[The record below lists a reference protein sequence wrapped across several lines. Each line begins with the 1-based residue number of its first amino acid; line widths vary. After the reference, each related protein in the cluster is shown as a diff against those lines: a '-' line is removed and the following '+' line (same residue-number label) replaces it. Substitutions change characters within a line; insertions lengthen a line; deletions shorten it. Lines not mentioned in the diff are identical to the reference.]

1 MALGK
6 RSTSRPKVY
15 TFVHRYDE
23 YIQTN
28 IKGIEY
34 RHKEGWFEIDRSGRI
49 FLYTSNHDGYAWDG
63 CTPKFVLFDFLI
75 GTPDGKLD
83 YGTEKPITFFAS
95 MTHDLLYQFK
105 REVPLSRKT
114 VDKLFY
120 LILKDSGFIWSG
132 VYYFFVRVFG
142 GILFPGWTSKQEL
155 KELVIE
161 ECSWVERTKEAL
173 NAMDL
178 PQGITHPFMK
188 KTDK

>member
-1 MALGK
+1 
-6 RSTSRPKVY
+6 
-15 TFVHRYDE
+15 
-23 YIQTN
+23 
-28 IKGIEY
+28 
-34 RHKEGWFEIDRSGRI
+34 
-49 FLYTSNHDGYAWDG
+49 
-63 CTPKFVLFDFLI
+63 
-75 GTPDGKLD
+75 
-83 YGTEKPITFFAS
+83 FFAS

-114 VDKLFY
+114 VDKLFH

-142 GILFPGWTSKQEL
+142 GILFPGWTSMEEL

-161 ECSWVERTKEAL
+161 ECSWVERTNEAL